1 VGRKN
6 GWVPITI
13 AALAFASLGLPDGA
27 LGVAWPSIR
36 RELGLPLG
44 ELGSLLVVMTVG
56 HLLSSFGSGPA
67 AARLGAGRLLL
78 WSNLAF
84 AASALGFAL
93 APGGWALLL
102 ASLVWGTAAGMI
114 DAGLNAYAAARFS
127 PRVITWLHACFGGGA
142 MLGPVVVGGML
153 QAGGSWRGG
162 YAVVAGALGA
172 MTVGLALTRGQLDE
186 AADAAAVAALLPP
199 PPRLAET
206 LRRRVAWTGAALF
219 CLYTGLEATPG
230 RWAYSLLT
238 EARGMAPDRAAYAV
252 AAYWASFSLG
262 RVLSGFAA
270 HRVAPRVLLR
280 AALAGAPAGAILVWT
295 GSGGPGGVVGL
306 MILGLCFAPVFP
318 LLIALTP
325 DRVGP
330 GHASH
335 AIGLQVSAAALG
347 AGALPGAIGL
357 VARRAGL
364 EVVGPFLFGTAV
376 AVLLLYGAVESRARI
391 TPPPSA

>member
-1 VGRKN
+1 
-6 GWVPITI
+6 
-13 AALAFASLGLPDGA
+13 
-27 LGVAWPSIR
+27 
-36 RELGLPLG
+36 
-44 ELGSLLVVMTVG
+44 MTVG

-67 AARLGAGRLLL
+67 AARLGAGRLLR

-93 APGGWALLL
+93 APSGWALLL
-102 ASLVWGTAAGMI
+102 ASFVWGAAAGMI

-238 EARGMAPDRAAYAV
+238 EARGVAPERAAGVV

-270 HRVAPRVLLR
+270 GRVAPRVLLQ
-280 AALAGAPAGAILVWT
+280 ASLAGAPVGALLLWT
-295 GSGGPGGVVGL
+295 GSDGPRAPPRRGDGAPRRTRSMNRGSDPS
-306 MILGLCFAPVFP
+306 CRRSFA
-318 LLIALTP
+318 
-325 DRVGP
+325 
-330 GHASH
+330 
-335 AIGLQVSAAALG
+335 VSSGAAG
-347 AGALPGAIGL
+347 
-357 VARRAGL
+357 R
-364 EVVGPFLFGTAV
+364 
-376 AVLLLYGAVESRARI
+376 S
-391 TPPPSA
+391 S